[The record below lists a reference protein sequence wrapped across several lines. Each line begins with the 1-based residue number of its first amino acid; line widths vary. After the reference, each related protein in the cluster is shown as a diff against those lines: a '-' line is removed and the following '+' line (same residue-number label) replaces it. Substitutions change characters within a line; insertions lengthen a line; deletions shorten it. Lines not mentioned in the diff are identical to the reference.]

1 MPCITGADRVGKP
14 EQFFECASPSL
25 VVIPDVHWEQI
36 SHSLLGCTGVCVVCL
51 YLLWV
56 SLVPK
61 GPTFCRFNML
71 FHQITVNQRAVIFEE
86 ELIFQI
92 ILLLQI
98 TCVNKAVLYFTGTVA
113 KQAGSSVL
121 SSQR

>member
-1 MPCITGADRVGKP
+1 MCGVSVFIVG
-14 EQFFECASPSL
+14 FASPK
-25 VVIPDVHWEQI
+25 
-36 SHSLLGCTGVCVVCL
+36 GC
-51 YLLWV
+51 YL
-56 SLVPK
+56 
-61 GPTFCRFNML
+61 TFSRFNML